1 MKKLLTI
8 LTILLTALTTA
19 WAGEQTITISR
30 NDGQYNSAQ
39 GVYYVSKG
47 GVTMTMSGG
56 MNNKNY
62 LVLRNNNTLSFK
74 SANFPIKK
82 IIFHCLD
89 NFESDNLD
97 VFFWGP
103 TTMNVMPVRYKP
115 AGSSTTTEVTPGKF
129 TASGYDGTWTSNFSG
144 TWTSVFRNTEGN
156 GTETRTHTSFPNGWP
171 AGNSL
176 IFGSLGKPI
185 RFSSIDIVVEK
196 EDGDIYDL
204 VTNVNQI
211 VNQHNYLIVNWPSSV
226 ALSVN
231 TKEGKNSKDVHTGS
245 PVTFIEGHVD
255 DSGLYNQYAKV
266 KTDGEAQIIKFERHT
281 LPISNASGEINTD
294 RPWTFNAGG
303 NYLRIYS
310 SAATEVT
317 NDNGP
322 DLYLESAIDPEW
334 SYAAIF
340 LGNQSYGYNARIRFR
355 KMSSTSFPR
364 PTDTDYRIGYNADK
378 NYFRDLYYG
387 NGNAVIEEQNI
398 RLYTPSRN
406 YNVTTEVQPDASKG
420 SIALRDGVIVNNA
433 SATSGTSQ
441 QFEVVS
447 FLVTPANGYKIGNLV
462 IQALNTDGTV
472 ASTIEPQSSV
482 QTTSGTLYTFVMPA
496 NDVNIVATFAEVE
509 YHNVN
514 IVVKPNILCGNVFL
528 TEGYVV
534 QNDQVK
540 SYDGQNVVFNVTPNP
555 INPADESEGY
565 YELSYVTI
573 TDNTTGVENTL
584 TADNQGNYTFTM
596 PDNEVTITAYFYDN
610 TKSPLW
616 LLGTANG
623 ETQWHTYGPRF
634 NYDNETDEY
643 YIDVYFK
650 GTGEYDSQNGEAFGR
665 FSVTWKID
673 LNDDWAKINN
683 QNLRGVPG
691 EPDYLVNENSEN
703 VYLWYGSEYE
713 NNSYKIPAGVY
724 RIYVG
729 TTASQNKGNL
739 NNNQLKIEKYTT
751 TLTFDPA
758 GGASANEAVEVPLGQ
773 GIILA
778 GDLYNKIKAIN
789 PNEADANFKYK
800 YDRSID
806 GTSYTGDPT
815 TESAGVSTTATLTE
829 ANEVSSVTKLEA
841 HNYLGWIV
849 ADNTA
854 YYKVIETPLEWIE
867 VNGTP
872 GENYTVSNELLAVY
886 RANNSLW
893 CKDMFP
899 YKSYA
904 YHTPFTPDY
913 MVDFAEQ
920 GRARVGYDNDNSIW
934 DQSNWVELDFSNLEN
949 GASIADDLKGK
960 KLAAGTVKGVYSK
973 PNHKIVLTSAPTEG
987 QALAY
992 VPNSFC
998 PVNFL
1003 DKNIDN
1009 DGAAG
1014 ANNTNFFFVNPKV
1027 QEYAVVTMAVWVGDN
1042 KFVVPAY
1049 QQNGEVNGN
1058 DFDGAFNVNWTLNNW
1073 DCFNEDCPQ
1082 DQSGKLNQAES
1093 DNGTQAYQFHAIIRV
1108 PESSKANGPARINV
1122 TPKPD
1127 QTPSDNYMIFPLDLI
1142 VNSDHI
1148 ITAVSRLDTAKAVQS
1163 VTYSDLAGRT
1173 SSKPFAGVNIVI
1185 TRYTDGTVITS
1196 KQVR

>member
-1 MKKLLTI
+1 
-8 LTILLTALTTA
+8 
-19 WAGEQTITISR
+19 
-30 NDGQYNSAQ
+30 
-39 GVYYVSKG
+39 
-47 GVTMTMSGG
+47 
-56 MNNKNY
+56 
-62 LVLRNNNTLSFK
+62 
-74 SANFPIKK
+74 
-82 IIFHCLD
+82 
-89 NFESDNLD
+89 
-97 VFFWGP
+97 
-103 TTMNVMPVRYKP
+103 
-115 AGSSTTTEVTPGKF
+115 
-129 TASGYDGTWTSNFSG
+129 
-144 TWTSVFRNTEGN
+144 
-156 GTETRTHTSFPNGWP
+156 
-171 AGNSL
+171 
-176 IFGSLGKPI
+176 
-185 RFSSIDIVVEK
+185 
-196 EDGDIYDL
+196 
-204 VTNVNQI
+204 
-211 VNQHNYLIVNWPSSV
+211 
-226 ALSVN
+226 
-231 TKEGKNSKDVHTGS
+231 
-245 PVTFIEGHVD
+245 
-255 DSGLYNQYAKV
+255 
-266 KTDGEAQIIKFERHT
+266 
-281 LPISNASGEINTD
+281 
-294 RPWTFNAGG
+294 
-303 NYLRIYS
+303 
-310 SAATEVT
+310 
-317 NDNGP
+317 
-322 DLYLESAIDPEW
+322 
-334 SYAAIF
+334 
-340 LGNQSYGYNARIRFR
+340 
-355 KMSSTSFPR
+355 
-364 PTDTDYRIGYNADK
+364 
-378 NYFRDLYYG
+378 
-387 NGNAVIEEQNI
+387 
-398 RLYTPSRN
+398 
-406 YNVTTEVQPDASKG
+406 
-420 SIALRDGVIVNNA
+420 
-433 SATSGTSQ
+433 
-441 QFEVVS
+441 
-447 FLVTPANGYKIGNLV
+447 
-462 IQALNTDGTV
+462 
-472 ASTIEPQSSV
+472 
-482 QTTSGTLYTFVMPA
+482 
-496 NDVNIVATFAEVE
+496 
-509 YHNVN
+509 
-514 IVVKPNILCGNVFL
+514 
-528 TEGYVV
+528 
-534 QNDQVK
+534 
-540 SYDGQNVVFNVTPNP
+540 
-555 INPADESEGY
+555 
-565 YELSYVTI
+565 
-573 TDNTTGVENTL
+573 
-584 TADNQGNYTFTM
+584 
-596 PDNEVTITAYFYDN
+596 
-610 TKSPLW
+610 
-616 LLGTANG
+616 
-623 ETQWHTYGPRF
+623 
-634 NYDNETDEY
+634 
-643 YIDVYFK
+643 
-650 GTGEYDSQNGEAFGR
+650 
-665 FSVTWKID
+665 VTWKID